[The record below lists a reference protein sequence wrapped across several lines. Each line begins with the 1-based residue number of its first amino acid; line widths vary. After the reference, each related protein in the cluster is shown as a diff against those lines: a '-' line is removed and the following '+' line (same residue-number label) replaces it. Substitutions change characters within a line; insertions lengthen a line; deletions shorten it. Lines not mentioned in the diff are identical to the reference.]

1 MASVIK
7 ADLDELVFRSRNK
20 AYGSYEMRKHINRRT
35 IIGFIAASS
44 FFVLA
49 MATPTIISL
58 LTPKEDEG
66 KATRRKVSYAEL
78 SEPPSIDDKKPPP
91 PPPTETPPPPPQK
104 AQVKFI
110 PPTVV
115 KDKEAKPEETIV
127 NVDTFKKSNVDAGV
141 KNVEGDPNALFAIGT
156 DEGAGEGPVEIVEDK
171 EPDPNDF
178 ISVEK
183 EPQAVNLDAI
193 KSKIGFP
200 PQAKEAG
207 IGGNVTLRILV
218 DREGNYSKHVVLRQA
233 HPMLTAEILKH
244 IKELKFTP
252 GIQAG
257 KPVKVWVTIPFQFKL
272 L

>member
-20 AYGSYEMRKHINRRT
+20 AYGSYELRKQISRRT
-35 IIGFIAASS
+35 IIGFIAAST

-49 MATPTIISL
+49 MATPTIISW
-58 LTPKEDEG
+58 LTPKEEEG
-66 KATRRKVSYAEL
+66 LVARRKVSYAEL
-78 SEPPSIDDKKPPP
+78 SEPPAIDEKKPPP

-110 PPTVV
+110 PPTIV

-127 NVDTFKKSNVDAGV
+127 SVDTFKKSNVDAGV
-141 KNVEGDPNALFAIGT
+141 KNVEGDPNALFLVGEADG
-156 DEGAGEGPVEIVEDK
+156 EGEGPVEIVEDK
-171 EPDPNDF
+171 EPDAFAFNP
-178 ISVEK
+178 VEK
-183 EPQAVNLDAI
+183 EPAPVNLDAI
-193 KSKIGFP
+193 KAKIQFP

-207 IGGNVTLRILV
+207 IGGNVVLRILV
-218 DREGNYSKHVVLRQA
+218 DREGNYSKHVVVRTA
-233 HPMLTAEILKH
+233 HPMLTNEVLKY
-244 IKELKFTP
+244 IKDLKFTP